1 MGRQV
6 PIIGDIDQN
15 IILGANLLE
24 AIFILQQVLD
34 PFLHVRNISKS
45 VIVKNLQF
53 GIDQAWPAAFAK
65 VQEAFVTVH

>member
-15 IILGANLLE
+15 IILGTNLLE

-34 PFLHVRNISKS
+34 SFLHVRNVSKS